1 MRECRLLRRGFPFLP
16 CLRLR
21 RFLTQRL
28 ADLNTHTSS
37 PSESHLKHGWDAF
50 VLLVTTAAA
59 VEIPLRLSEGIALE
73 GGWLVFDWFLTAVFA
88 LDVIVNFF
96 APVVVDGHLI
106 TDRKII
112 ARRYLKGW
120 FILDVIATV
129 PWDVFFGSAF
139 GGLRLLRLLR
149 LAHIATFMRRVAN
162 ANVINATVLRMVF
175 LAFWIAI
182 FAHWVACG
190 WITLGAGNIGPEWR
204 GDHTLIYIRSFYWAV
219 TTIATIGYGDI
230 TPLTP
235 AQTIYTIFVEII
247 GAGIYGYIIAIFA
260 SLIAK
265 LDVARNHFTEH
276 LEKINTFMRLRK
288 IPPDLQARI
297 RGYHEY
303 LWNSRRGYDEAHV
316 LADLPESLK
325 LQVSLF
331 LNRHILEKVPIFL
344 GASDDL
350 LQQIVLNL
358 KPEVFTP
365 GDYIFREGEIG
376 TGMYFISRGSVEVVS
391 KNGKTIFATLT
402 EGNYFG
408 EIALLMSQPR
418 NASIR
423 AVDYV
428 DLYLLERDTLET
440 ILNKFPDFQ
449 THIHDLAAKRQA
461 EMGDAKGA

>member
-1 MRECRLLRRGFPFLP
+1 MPRRRSLP
-16 CLRLR
+16 PRHNK
-21 RFLTQRL
+21 
-28 ADLNTHTSS
+28 LNTRLTIQN
-37 PSESHLKHGWDAF
+37 ESRLKSGWDAF
-50 VLLVTTAAA
+50 VLLMTTAAA
-59 VEIPLRLSEGIALE
+59 VEIPLRLSEGIPLE
-73 GGWLVFDWFLTAVFA
+73 GAWLVFDSFLTTVFA
-88 LDVIVNFF
+88 VDLIVNFF
-96 APVVVDGHLI
+96 APVMVDGQLV
-106 TDRKII
+106 TDRKTI

-120 FILDVIATV
+120 FVLDVIATV
-129 PWDVFFGSAF
+129 PWDLIFGSAF

-149 LAHIATFMRRVAN
+149 LAHIATFMKRVAN
-162 ANVINATVLRMVF
+162 ANVINASVLRMAF
-175 LAFWIAI
+175 LAFWITI
-182 FAHWVACG
+182 FTHWVACG
-190 WITLGAGNIGPEWR
+190 WIVLGAGNIGPEWR
-204 GDHTLIYIRSFYWAV
+204 GDHVLFYIRSLYWAV

-230 TPLTP
+230 TPQTP
-235 AQTIYTIFVEII
+235 VETVYTIFVEIL
-247 GAGIYGYIIAIFA
+247 GAGIYGYVIAIFA

-331 LNRHILEKVPIFL
+331 LNRHILEKVPIFR

-391 KNGKTIFATLT
+391 KDGKTIFATLT

-428 DLYLLERDTLET
+428 DLYSLERDTLEL
-440 ILNKFPDFQ
+440 ILSKFPAFQ
-449 THIHDLAAKRQA
+449 DHIHELAAQRQA
-461 EMGDAKGA
+461 EMGIAQGS

>member
-1 MRECRLLRRGFPFLP
+1 MK
-16 CLRLR
+16 
-21 RFLTQRL
+21 
-28 ADLNTHTSS
+28 AV
-37 PSESHLKHGWDAF
+37 WDSF
-50 VLLVTTAAA
+50 VLLMTTAAA

-73 GGWLVFDWFLTAVFA
+73 GAWLAFDSFLLAVFA
-88 LDVIVNFF
+88 LDMIVNFF
-96 APVVVDGHLI
+96 APVVVDGQLI
-106 TDRKII
+106 TDRKKI
-112 ARRYLKGW
+112 AQRYLKGW
-120 FILDVIATV
+120 FVLDVIASV
-129 PWDVFFGSAF
+129 PWDLIFGSAF

-149 LAHIATFMRRVAN
+149 LAHIATFMKRVAN
-162 ANVINATVLRMVF
+162 ANVINASVLRMVF
-175 LAFWIAI
+175 LAFWITI
-182 FAHWVACG
+182 FAHWCACG
-190 WITLGAGNIGPEWR
+190 WIVLGAGNIGAEWR
-204 GDHTLIYIRSFYWAV
+204 GDHVLLYIRSFYWAV

-230 TPLTP
+230 TPVTP
-235 AQTIYTIFVEII
+235 VQTVYATFVEII

-265 LDVARNHFTEH
+265 LDVARNHFTEQ

-288 IPPDLQARI
+288 IPPHLQERI

-331 LNRHILEKVPIFL
+331 LNRHILEKVPIFK
-344 GASDDL
+344 GAGNDL
-350 LQQIVLNL
+350 LQQIIRNL

-391 KNGKTIFATLT
+391 KDGKTIFATLT

-428 DLYLLERDTLET
+428 DLYLLERDTLEA
-440 ILNKFPDFQ
+440 ILKKFPDFQ
-449 THIHDLAAKRQA
+449 AHIHELAAKRHA
-461 EMGDAKGA
+461 ELGNF

>member
-1 MRECRLLRRGFPFLP
+1 MPRRRSLQPRRRKLKMRLTTQTEGRLK
-16 CLRLR
+16 
-21 RFLTQRL
+21 
-28 ADLNTHTSS
+28 S
-37 PSESHLKHGWDAF
+37 GWDAF
-50 VLLVTTAAA
+50 VLLMTTAAA
-59 VEIPLRLSEGIALE
+59 VEIPLRLSEGIPLE
-73 GGWLVFDWFLTAVFA
+73 GAWLVFDSFLTAVFA
-88 LDVIVNFF
+88 LDMIVNFF
-96 APVVVDGHLI
+96 APVMVDGHLV
-106 TDRKII
+106 TNRKTI
-112 ARRYLKGW
+112 ASRYLKGW
-120 FILDVIATV
+120 FVLDVIATV
-129 PWDVFFGSAF
+129 PWELFFGSAF

-149 LAHIATFMRRVAN
+149 LAHIATFMKRVAN
-162 ANVINATVLRMVF
+162 ANVINASVLRMVF
-175 LAFWIAI
+175 LAFWITI

-190 WITLGAGNIGPEWR
+190 WIVLGAGNIGPEWR
-204 GDHTLIYIRSFYWAV
+204 SDHALLYIRSLYWAV

-230 TPLTP
+230 TPQRPVETV
-235 AQTIYTIFVEII
+235 YTIFVEIL
-247 GAGIYGYIIAIFA
+247 GAGIYGYVIAIFA

-265 LDVARNHFTEH
+265 LDVARNNFTEH

-325 LQVSLF
+325 LRISLF
-331 LNRHILEKVPIFL
+331 LNRQILEKVPIFR

-365 GDYIFREGEIG
+365 GDYIFRAGEIG

-391 KNGKTIFATLT
+391 KDGQTIFATLA

-428 DLYLLERDTLET
+428 DLYSLERDTLES
-440 ILNKFPDFQ
+440 ILSKFPAFQ
-449 THIHDLAAKRQA
+449 SHIHELAAQRQA
-461 EMGDAKGA
+461 ELGMAQGSSVAA

>member
-1 MRECRLLRRGFPFLP
+1 
-16 CLRLR
+16 
-21 RFLTQRL
+21 
-28 ADLNTHTSS
+28 LNTRLTTQN
-37 PSESHLKHGWDAF
+37 ESRLKSGWDAF
-50 VLLVTTAAA
+50 VLLMTTAAA

-73 GGWLVFDWFLTAVFA
+73 GAWLVFDSFLTAVFA
-88 LDVIVNFF
+88 LDVIVNFI
-96 APVVVDGHLI
+96 APVMVDGHLV
-106 TDRKII
+106 TDRKTI

-120 FILDVIATV
+120 FVLDVIATV
-129 PWDVFFGSAF
+129 PWELFFGSAF

-149 LAHIATFMRRVAN
+149 LAHIATFMKRVAN
-162 ANVINATVLRMVF
+162 ANVINASVLRMAF
-175 LAFWIAI
+175 LAFWITI

-190 WITLGAGNIGPEWR
+190 WIVLGAGNIGAEWR
-204 GDHTLIYIRSFYWAV
+204 GDHALLYIRSLYWAV

-230 TPLTP
+230 TPQTP
-235 AQTIYTIFVEII
+235 VETVYTIFVEIL
-247 GAGIYGYIIAIFA
+247 GAGIYGYVIAIFA

-331 LNRHILEKVPIFL
+331 LNRHILEKVPIFR

-391 KNGKTIFATLT
+391 KDGQTIFATLT

-428 DLYLLERDTLET
+428 DLYLLERDTLES
-440 ILNKFPDFQ
+440 ILHKFPDFQ
-449 THIHDLAAKRQA
+449 DHIHELAAKRQA
-461 EMGDAKGA
+461 GHGNVQGS

>member
-1 MRECRLLRRGFPFLP
+1 MPRRRSLPQRQTKLNSRLT
-16 CLRLR
+16 
-21 RFLTQRL
+21 TQ
-28 ADLNTHTSS
+28 N
-37 PSESHLKHGWDAF
+37 ESVLKSGWDAF
-50 VLLVTTAAA
+50 VLLMTTAAA

-73 GGWLVFDWFLTAVFA
+73 GAWLAFDSFLTAVFA
-88 LDVIVNFF
+88 LDVIVNFL
-96 APVVVDGHLI
+96 APVMVDGQLV
-106 TDRKII
+106 TDRKTI

-120 FILDVIATV
+120 FVLDVIATV
-129 PWDVFFGSAF
+129 PWDLIFGSAF

-149 LAHIATFMRRVAN
+149 LAHIATFMKRVAN
-162 ANVINATVLRMVF
+162 ANVINASVLRMAF
-175 LAFWIAI
+175 LAFWITI

-190 WITLGAGNIGPEWR
+190 WIVMGAGNIGPEWR
-204 GDHTLIYIRSFYWAV
+204 GDHALFYIRSLYWAV

-230 TPLTP
+230 TPATP
-235 AQTIYTIFVEII
+235 VQTIYTIFVEIL
-247 GAGIYGYIIAIFA
+247 GAGIYGYVIAIFA

-265 LDVARNHFTEH
+265 LDVARNNFTEH

-288 IPPDLQARI
+288 IPPGLQDRI

-331 LNRHILEKVPIFL
+331 LNRHILEKVPIFQ

-391 KNGKTIFATLT
+391 KDGQTIFATLT

-428 DLYLLERDTLET
+428 DLYLLERETLES

-449 THIHDLAAKRQA
+449 THIHELAAKRQA
-461 EMGDAKGA
+461 GHGNL

>member
-1 MRECRLLRRGFPFLP
+1 MPHRRSLP
-16 CLRLR
+16 PR
-21 RFLTQRL
+21 QRK
-28 ADLNTHTSS
+28 LNTRLTTQN
-37 PSESHLKHGWDAF
+37 ESRLKSGWDAF
-50 VLLVTTAAA
+50 VLLMTTAAA

-73 GGWLVFDWFLTAVFA
+73 GAWLVFDSFLTAVFA
-88 LDVIVNFF
+88 LDMIVNFF
-96 APVVVDGHLI
+96 APVMVDGHLV
-106 TDRKII
+106 TDRKTI
-112 ARRYLKGW
+112 ASRYLKGW
-120 FILDVIATV
+120 FVLDVIATV
-129 PWDVFFGSAF
+129 PWELFFGSAF

-149 LAHIATFMRRVAN
+149 LAHIATFMKRVAN
-162 ANVINATVLRMVF
+162 ANVINASVLRMAF
-175 LAFWIAI
+175 LAFWITI

-190 WITLGAGNIGPEWR
+190 WIVLGAGNIGPEWR
-204 GDHTLIYIRSFYWAV
+204 SDHALLYIRSLYWAV

-230 TPLTP
+230 TPQTP
-235 AQTIYTIFVEII
+235 VETVYTIFVEIL
-247 GAGIYGYIIAIFA
+247 GAGIYGYVIAIFA

-265 LDVARNHFTEH
+265 LDVARNNFTEH

-325 LQVSLF
+325 LKVSLF

-344 GASDDL
+344 GAADDL

-391 KNGKTIFATLT
+391 KDGQTIFATLA

-428 DLYLLERDTLET
+428 DLYSLERDTLES
-440 ILNKFPDFQ
+440 ILSKFPAFQ
-449 THIHDLAAKRQA
+449 SHIHELAAQRQA
-461 EMGDAKGA
+461 ELGMAQGSSVAA

>member
-1 MRECRLLRRGFPFLP
+1 MPRRRSLQPRRRKLKTRLTTQTEG
-16 CLRLR
+16 RLK
-21 RFLTQRL
+21 
-28 ADLNTHTSS
+28 S
-37 PSESHLKHGWDAF
+37 GWDAF
-50 VLLVTTAAA
+50 VLLMTTAAA
-59 VEIPLRLSEGIALE
+59 VEIPLRLSEGIPLE
-73 GGWLVFDWFLTAVFA
+73 GAWLVFDSFLTAVFA
-88 LDVIVNFF
+88 LDMIVNFF
-96 APVVVDGHLI
+96 APVMVDGHLV
-106 TDRKII
+106 TDRKTI
-112 ARRYLKGW
+112 ASRYLKGW
-120 FILDVIATV
+120 FVLDVIATV
-129 PWDVFFGSAF
+129 PWELFFGSAF

-149 LAHIATFMRRVAN
+149 LAHIATFMKRVAN
-162 ANVINATVLRMVF
+162 ANVINASVLRMAF
-175 LAFWIAI
+175 LAFWITI

-190 WITLGAGNIGPEWR
+190 WIVLGAGNIGPEWR
-204 GDHTLIYIRSFYWAV
+204 SDHALLYIRSLYWAV

-230 TPLTP
+230 TPQRPVETV
-235 AQTIYTIFVEII
+235 YTIFVEIL
-247 GAGIYGYIIAIFA
+247 GAGIYGYVIAIFA

-265 LDVARNHFTEH
+265 LDVARNNFTEH

-325 LQVSLF
+325 LRISLF
-331 LNRHILEKVPIFL
+331 LNRQILEKVPIFR

-391 KNGKTIFATLT
+391 KDGQTIFATLA

-428 DLYLLERDTLET
+428 DLYSLERDTLES
-440 ILNKFPDFQ
+440 ILSKFPAFQ
-449 THIHDLAAKRQA
+449 SHIHELAAQRQA
-461 EMGDAKGA
+461 ELGMAQGSSVAA